1 MLEPGYD
8 PIDEA
13 NERLRNALTQLKQA
27 RLVQKVFMGLGKAL
41 NLGASQADILG
52 TIVEAVRS
60 LFPEAYYLVQLADPK
75 SLLPTLVE
83 HHGPLAEGE
92 AKRIHLSRSAV
103 AKTQLDDAHPE
114 FHRIVCW
121 ERLERLFEGTTHAI
135 HVPLVADNQL
145 FGAVQVEGTED
156 APLGDDDE
164 VLLISLANQ
173 LALSL
178 RNQRLLEETAFLK
191 DYLASILEQA
201 NALIVVTDLNRQIL
215 VFNQALER
223 LLGFPKEE
231 VLATDLFLWIPAE
244 DQARFAEAISAT
256 LSGRADGGSIES
268 RMRGRGGEPI
278 QIQFSMSALRDRQ
291 AEVDSLILVGRDMTQ
306 VRALERQI
314 IEAEKMASLGK
325 LAAGVVHELNNPLTS
340 ISVYSEYILK
350 KLRTGQVVPGDEE
363 KVEKVLEGAR
373 RIQKLTRDLV
383 SYGRPSSEEPE
394 PLQINDLVAQGL
406 SFCEHIL
413 RKHDVE
419 VGQELH
425 RELPLILGNRNQLLQ
440 VLINLVTNAC
450 QAMEGG
456 GQLTLTT
463 RPGPD
468 GTVEFLVADT
478 GVGIPAKDLQ
488 RIFEPFF
495 TTKSAGVGTGL
506 GLSIVSR
513 IVEHHRGTILVESP
527 PGAGAVFTVRLP
539 ARAELPGAPPQA
551 TEPGG
556 QECA

>member
-41 NLGASQADILG
+41 NLGASQAEILG

-60 LFPEAYYLVQLADPK
+60 LFPEACYLVQLADPK
-75 SLLPTLVE
+75 SLRPTLVE
-83 HHGPLAEGE
+83 HRGPLLAGAAE
-92 AKRIHLSRSAV
+92 RIHLSRSAV
-103 AKTQLDDAHPE
+103 LKTGLDDADPE
-114 FHRIVCW
+114 FQHIVCW
-121 ERLERLFEGTTHAI
+121 ERLERLFEGTSHAI

-145 FGAVQVEGTED
+145 YGAVQVEGAEH

-173 LALSL
+173 LALAL

-201 NALIVVTDLNRQIL
+201 NALIVVTDLNRQML

-256 LSGRADGGSIES
+256 LAGEAAAGTVES
-268 RMRGRGGEPI
+268 RMRARSGDPV
-278 QIQFSMSALRDRQ
+278 QIQFSLSALRDR
-291 AEVDSLILVGRDMTQ
+291 AGEVDSLILVGRDMTQ

-340 ISVYSEYILK
+340 ITVYSEYILR
-350 KLRTGQVVPGDEE
+350 KLRGGQVAPGDDD

-383 SYGRPSSEEPE
+383 SYGRPSAEEPE
-394 PLQINDLVAQGL
+394 PLQLNDLVAQGL
-406 SFCEHIL
+406 SFCEHII

-419 VGQELH
+419 VGQELG
-425 RELPLILGNRNQLLQ
+425 RDLPSILGNRNQLLQ
-440 VLINLVTNAC
+440 VLINLITNAC

-456 GQLTLTT
+456 GELSIGT
-463 RPGPD
+463 RLGPGE
-468 GTVEFLVADT
+468 VLELSVSDT
-478 GVGIPAKDLQ
+478 GTGIPTRDLQ
-488 RIFEPFF
+488 RIFEPFY
-495 TTKSAGVGTGL
+495 TTKTAGVGTGL

-513 IVEHHRGTILVESP
+513 IVEHHRGTILVESQ
-527 PGAGAVFTVRLP
+527 PGEGATFTVRLP
-539 ARAELPGAPPQA
+539 ARAAPAGLPGPSGAAEDPA
-551 TEPGG
+551 
-556 QECA
+556 